1 MEDKTQLSNSE
12 SSDKSEK
19 TVVMS
24 SGQKSENSTPKE
36 QEKGSEGGAKQEK
49 VQMDTSQNNPNS
61 KSSEEFL
68 RDSKS
73 KKSVVPI
80 VVAGA
85 AAAVASG
92 VAGVALGATYSED
105 IKEVVGNP
113 FEAEETL
120 TSSDDVPL
128 AEASTSPEDPVLAE
142 PVSIDAENTAD
153 TLSSLE
159 ISGTDQDGNVYSV
172 SFLDFDGDGEYDIQ
186 TSEFQTVDG
195 LTVSYTEYGN
205 SLDSLFTND
214 FLLAENTDYVDCGY
228 CGVQEV
234 SMMDSYLYEIQPG
247 DTLSEIAAANN
258 TSVEHLMELNP
269 QISNPDLIYAGNNLI
284 LPDGDQMDDTFQ
296 NTDQGDFTFIAQES
310 TFVDDSTQESF
321 FVDDSAEGSYFVDD
335 SLDSPSFVDESV
347 AVSSENFDSIDWSS
361 FYDNP
366 VENPYTSEL
375 DSMDFQAMETPQSYN
390 ESDYGMGDFSIDE
403 SGLGFF

>member
-120 TSSDDVPL
+120 TSPDDVPL
-128 AEASTSPEDPVLAE
+128 AEASTTPEDPVLAE

-205 SLDSLFTND
+205 SLDSLFTNG

-247 DTLSEIAAANN
+247 DTLSEIAAENN

-296 NTDQGDFTFIAQES
+296 NTDQVDSTFIAQES

-366 VENPYTSEL
+366 VENPYTTEL